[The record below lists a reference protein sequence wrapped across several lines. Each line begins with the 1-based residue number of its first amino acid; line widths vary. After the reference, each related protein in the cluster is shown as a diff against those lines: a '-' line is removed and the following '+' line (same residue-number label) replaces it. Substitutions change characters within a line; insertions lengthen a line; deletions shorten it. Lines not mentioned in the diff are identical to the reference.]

1 MKRRAARLFL
11 LLPVASLA
19 AGLLVSLGVA
29 AADGTQVVPVLPAT
43 GTVDPIMASYLE
55 DAIGRAAANGSPA
68 IVIKLDTPGGAL
80 DSMQRI
86 VTAELESRVPVI
98 VWVAPAGGFAASAG
112 TFITEASNLA
122 YMAPGTRIGAASPVD
137 SSGADIPGT
146 EGQKVKNDAIA
157 LMRSIAETRG
167 RNVDWAV
174 STVDVAK
181 SSPASEAVSVG
192 AVNGIAATLE
202 DVRSAATGKT
212 VTVQGGQSVTLDL
225 SGATFQEQAQNPFQ
239 SFLHLLADPNIAFLL
254 FTGGFFAL
262 LFELQNPNF
271 VTGILGAIALLLAFI
286 GFGSL
291 PLNLAGLLFIVLGL
305 ILLALEPTVT
315 SHGLLTIGGIVCFAF
330 GASALYSA
338 PGNPLAPDV
347 SVALP
352 LLVVMTITTAAFMTL
367 IAVTAVRSR
376 RLGPTPGTVGTG
388 IPVGSVGEVRR
399 PLAPF
404 GSVYV
409 AGEEWSARALNDE
422 VIERGIAVRIVG
434 MEGLT
439 ILVEPLPEAAMSAA
453 GPGSARAS
461 VTSSDP
467 SAQPTH

>member
-1 MKRRAARLFL
+1 MTRRAARLISM
-11 LLPVASLA
+11 LPVASLA
-19 AGLLVSLGVA
+19 AALLGGLSVS
-29 AADGTQVVPVLPAT
+29 AADGSSIVPVLPAT
-43 GTVDPIMASYLE
+43 GVVDPVMAGYIE
-55 DAIGRAAANGSPA
+55 DAINRAAANGSPA
-68 IVIKLDTPGGAL
+68 VVIKLDTPGGSL

-86 VTAELESRVPVI
+86 VTAELESTVPVI

-137 SSGADIPGT
+137 SSGGDIQGT

-192 AVNGIAATLE
+192 AVNGMAATLE
-202 DVRSAATGKT
+202 DLRSAVKGQT
-212 VTVQGGQSVTLDL
+212 VTVQGGHTITLDL
-225 SGATFQEQAQNPFQ
+225 TTATFQEQAQNPFQ

-254 FTGGFFAL
+254 FTAGSFAL

-291 PLNLAGLLFIVLGL
+291 PLNLAGLLFLALGL
-305 ILLALEPTVT
+305 ILFALEPTVT
-315 SHGLLTIGGIVCFAF
+315 SHGLLTIGGIVCFVL
-330 GASALYSA
+330 GASALYSE

-347 SVALP
+347 SVAVP
-352 LLVVMTITTAAFMTL
+352 LIVVMTVTTAAFMTL

-376 RLGPTPGTVGTG
+376 RMTATPGTIGTGVPVGTL
-388 IPVGSVGEVRR
+388 GEVRR
-399 PLAPF
+399 PLGPF

-409 AGEEWSARALNDE
+409 GGEEWSARAVDDRP
-422 VIERGIAVRIVG
+422 IERGSAVRIVG
-434 MEGLT
+434 TEGLT
-439 ILVEPLPEAAMSAA
+439 MLVEPSPEPGSSAA
-453 GPGSARAS
+453 SAPRSGAPS
-461 VTSSDP
+461 ADT
-467 SAQPTH
+467 SAQPTR